1 VDSHGVTVDV
11 ARDGPVCVLSAGGEL
26 DVLAAGDFLARAARA
41 VNHTARTGAGQAERL
56 VLDLS
61 GLSFLDC
68 SGVRALAW
76 LTQAVPDECPVVVRS
91 LSQAARRV
99 LDLVG
104 LNLEHRPAAPPPG
117 TGDGITELVRRS
129 QAVRSAAREVMG
141 QVADLAEAV
150 SATED
155 MVAATM
161 ARMAGQRPHR
171 AARLTVLSDQARSHA
186 AANRRRAGE
195 SSLRLREPRAGQ
207 AAGAG

>member
-1 VDSHGVTVDV
+1 MDSRGVTTDV

-68 SGVRALAW
+68 SGARALAW

-91 LSQAARRV
+91 LSPAARRV

-104 LNLEHRPAAPPPG
+104 LNLEHRPAAPAPG
-117 TGDGITELVRRS
+117 AGDWITELVHRS

-141 QVADLAEAV
+141 QVAGPAEAV

-161 ARMAGQRPHR
+161 ARIAGQRPHR
-171 AARLTVLSDQARSHA
+171 AAQLTVLSERARSHA

-207 AAGAG
+207 AASAG